1 VTSSDG
7 RHTPAEPGLVQ
18 ERELAG
24 VSYCSGVT
32 RETEGET
39 ERDRRRHQR
48 ELFDGVARLYEATRP
63 GYPRELAEFVVAT
76 AGVGAGSAV
85 LEVGCGTG
93 QLTGR
98 LAPLRCA
105 LTAIDVGPSMIE
117 VASERVTGGG
127 VTFLAVSFEEL
138 DAAGAS
144 FDLVISGAAFHW
156 VDPEVRFR
164 KAARLLRPGGWL
176 AVAGYDE
183 RYDEPLGSAL
193 DGMWQARSADDGA
206 WATRPADAGAIA
218 GSGLFEAPVHRE
230 FTGRLTR
237 TAEDVIGVENT
248 RATSLSWPDD
258 VRQRFNAELRQRL
271 GSQYEVGLTLEAAVT
286 MARVRKPASGG

>member
-1 VTSSDG
+1 
-7 RHTPAEPGLVQ
+7 
-18 ERELAG
+18 
-24 VSYCSGVT
+24 VT
-32 RETEGET
+32 RETEGEA

-48 ELFDGVARLYEATRP
+48 GLFDAVARLYEATRP

-76 AGVGAGSAV
+76 ARAGAGSAV

-93 QLTGR
+93 QLTRR

-105 LTAIDVGPSMIE
+105 LTAIDAGTSMIE
-117 VASERVTGGG
+117 VARERVTGGD

-138 DAAGAS
+138 DAAEAS

-183 RYDEPLGSAL
+183 CYDEPLGSAV
-193 DGMWQARSADDGA
+193 DTMWQARAADAGA
-206 WATRPADAGAIA
+206 WATRPADARAIA
-218 GSGLFEAPVHRE
+218 GSGLFEAPAHRA
-230 FTGRLTR
+230 FTERLSR

-271 GSQYEVGLTLEAAVT
+271 GSQPEVGLTLKAAVT
-286 MARVRKPASGG
+286 MARARKSASGG

>member
-1 VTSSDG
+1 M
-7 RHTPAEPGLVQ
+7 
-18 ERELAG
+18 
-24 VSYCSGVT
+24 T

-39 ERDRRRHQR
+39 ERDRRRQQR

-63 GYPRELAEFVVAT
+63 GYPRELVEFVVAA

-98 LAPLRCA
+98 LAALRCA
-105 LTAIDVGPSMIE
+105 LSAIDVGASMIE
-117 VASERVTGGG
+117 VARERVTGGG

-138 DAAGAS
+138 DAAEAS

-156 VDPEVRFR
+156 VDPEVRFG

-193 DGMWQARSADDGA
+193 GGMWLARSADDGA
-206 WATRPADAGAIA
+206 WVTRPADAGAIA
-218 GSGLFEAPVHRE
+218 GSGLFEAPVHRA
-230 FTGRLTR
+230 FTERLTR
-237 TAEDVIGVENT
+237 TSEDVIGVENT
-248 RATSLSWPDD
+248 RATSLSWPDE

-271 GSQYEVGLTLEAAVT
+271 GSQSEVGLTLEAAVT